1 MEPNASGG
9 GGGTGGV
16 GGVGGDLGLELPEYD
31 FLNGLTDQTNELK
44 ESVKDLLYNYIIPIG
59 TALAAWKI
67 AGLIGNLK
75 TATGLLGG
83 MKSMIAGGI
92 IAYLELQLAIGA
104 FGDFFSEGGEIW
116 DLVKGAL
123 VVALG
128 SGLLYA
134 VFGGPGIIL
143 GLGIGLVAMIV
154 SLTSA
159 ISSGLDYNG
168 VKASIGTSLIAGLGG
183 AIGFL
188 VTKTPQGAFIGFS
201 LATALQLNLNSISA
215 HISGQISKGT
225 EESIFTILQAAF
237 SSGLAGAGTAQGAG

>member
-1 MEPNASGG
+1 MG
-9 GGGTGGV
+9 
-16 GGVGGDLGLELPEYD
+16 
-31 FLNGLTDQTNELK
+31 
-44 ESVKDLLYNYIIPIG
+44 
-59 TALAAWKI
+59 
-67 AGLIGNLK
+67 
-75 TATGLLGG
+75 
-83 MKSMIAGGI
+83 
-92 IAYLELQLAIGA
+92 
-104 FGDFFSEGGEIW
+104 FS
-116 DLVKGAL
+116 KGSI

-168 VKASIGTSLIAGLGG
+168 VKTSIGTSLIAGLGG

-215 HISGQISKGT
+215 HMAQQIIAAI
-225 EESIFTILQAAF
+225 EENGGDVYLDGDKVGKQVTAYQNRQNRMYGKTLQRI
-237 SSGLAGAGTAQGAG
+237 